1 MTGYRCCEHFPCV
14 DMCVRFLILFTTGQD
29 VFHLNHDEALGLIKK
44 AGDKLA
50 LVVERGDKIVP
61 SLNSAFPKPKEAETE
76 KPKSYAQE
84 VKKCRVPNVSCF
96 LPQMLDRTG
105 RLPGQKDKGFTTVTS
120 TSRSRIHSILSR
132 WVKPRWRASST
143 TPP

>member
-1 MTGYRCCEHFPCV
+1 
-14 DMCVRFLILFTTGQD
+14 MCASLLKLDTTGQD
-29 VFHLNHDEALGLIKK
+29 VFQLNHDEALCLIKK

-84 VKKCRVPNVSCF
+84 VQKSNPPDVICF
-96 LPQMLDRTG
+96 FGQMLDRTG
-105 RLPGQKDKGFTTVTS
+105 RLPGQKDKGFTTVTAP
-120 TSRSRIHSILSR
+120 TDSRIYLISSR
-132 WVKPRWRASST
+132 WARPRWRASST

>member
-1 MTGYRCCEHFPCV
+1 
-14 DMCVRFLILFTTGQD
+14 MCASLLKLDTTGQD
-29 VFHLNHDEALGLIKK
+29 VFQLNHDEALCLIKK

-84 VKKCRVPNVSCF
+84 VQKSNLPDIICF
-96 LPQMLDRTG
+96 LVQMLDRTG
-105 RLPGQKDKGFTTVTS
+105 RLPGQKDKGFTTVN
-120 TSRSRIHSILSR
+120 
-132 WVKPRWRASST
+132 SS
-143 TPP
+143 